1 MVGLTQT
8 ASEENVRVLLPAAS
22 EEVAYRAFDRGLLL
36 VVPID
41 AKDYGAPWHFG
52 VDRQPDLLYSARPLD
67 VRQLG
72 RGPGVH
78 PEGGRDL
85 PSRPKIASCLGAQPL
100 GRPGA
105 ASLFTARVLRTDRT
119 RPSVRQPPKVA
130 EVHPEPVEVGNRPVC
145 HILAPFLR

>member
-1 MVGLTQT
+1 MERHGTLGSIANQ
-8 ASEENVRVLLPAAS
+8 N
-22 EEVAYRAFDRGLLL
+22 
-36 VVPID
+36 
-41 AKDYGAPWHFG
+41 
-52 VDRQPDLLYSARPLD
+52 LLYSARPLD

-119 RPSVRQPPKVA
+119 RPSVRQPPKVT
-130 EVHPEPVEVGNRPVC
+130 EVHPEPVEVGNR
-145 HILAPFLR
+145 LSRLSYFGPFFALML